1 MYDLKSRSNYLE
13 NAIWND
19 LFTPETSKGLQ
30 MKTDIKEDDKDFVLE
45 VELPGVKKNNID
57 ISLDDGYLTIKA
69 TVNNEANQQSDK
81 DENKKKFVHRE
92 RFYGVASRSYYI
104 GDVDMKTINASFD
117 NGVLVVSFP
126 KEKEKQKEEN
136 HRIEI
141 K

>member
-30 MKTDIKEDDKDFVLE
+30 MKTDIKEDDKDFILE

-136 HRIEI
+136 HRIKI